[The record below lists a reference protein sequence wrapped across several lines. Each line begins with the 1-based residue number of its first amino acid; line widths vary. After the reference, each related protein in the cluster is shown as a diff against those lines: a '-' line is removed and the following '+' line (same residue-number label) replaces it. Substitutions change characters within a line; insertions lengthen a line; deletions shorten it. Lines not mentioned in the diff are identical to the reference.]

1 MLTDIALSIIVL
13 AMFVL
18 VPVGCLMTR
27 PPKRMDSA

>member
-18 VPVGCLMTR
+18 VPVGCMLTR
-27 PPKRMDSA
+27 PPKHTDSA

>member
-18 VPVGCLMTR
+18 VPVGCMATR
-27 PPKRMDSA
+27 PPKRTDSA